1 MRAGM
6 GWMGWMGWMGMVEWD
21 RVAARTGIGRGSG
34 RDEGGDEGRVP
45 SGKRRSTALGR
56 EQACKKDKK
65 KPW

>member
-6 GWMGWMGWMGMVEWD
+6 GWLGMAQWD
-21 RVAARTGIGRGSG
+21 RKAARTGIGGG

-56 EQACKKDKK
+56 EQACKKRQK

>member
-1 MRAGM
+1 MRVG
-6 GWMGWMGWMGMVEWD
+6 MGWMGMVQWD
-21 RVAARTGIGRGSG
+21 REAARTGIGDGSS

-56 EQACKKDKK
+56 EQACKKKTKK

>member
-1 MRAGM
+1 
-6 GWMGWMGWMGMVEWD
+6 MGMVQWD
-21 RVAARTGIGRGSG
+21 REAARTGIGGGGGSG